1 MYCMYEVACCM
12 SLSHTLAQSSLILVI
27 HSLTHS
33 STVGMAIVTNHNLT
47 PEDIAKTWDVF
58 ALNSGA
64 RKLTA
69 ENWSS
74 FRVALDKQIA
84 KTPSQTSFSKKKKA
98 AAVVSRSAMGKRSS
112 ASSTGATPSSS
123 SLEASKKIK
132 LDRTQPDSQLEQ
144 IVNGNVISSPQ
155 KNSDGGGDDSVS
167 LPQVTPPKSTSTTAA
182 SSSANVVL
190 YSERPNAGETVL
202 TFNPHNLPPIE
213 SNDEMGRRC
222 VISQPFSSHLSGSYK
237 YMTDANRH
245 VSLDGHLQSMVEKM
259 IKSHEI
265 PMSCAEPDSDTEE
278 KDLEELAMFE
288 HVGVPRQSLQTN
300 IGRICNDVHDG
311 KLNAT
316 TLLLEGTRH
325 GSNGARIEM
334 DVKDVSNYC
343 LFQGQIVAVTGYNYN
358 GRKMV
363 AKEIKEGLDCKGQE
377 ENDMVKSPK
386 EAFGKQGVKVF
397 AVAGPYT
404 TSSDLEYQPLY
415 DLLGFVAEEK
425 PDVVLMMGP
434 FVDMRHE
441 IVKNGEDLVLEYQDG
456 TKAHVCYEQFFAA
469 KIATELE
476 NMYKEDPDLKTQFVL
491 VPSMD
496 DAVSEPV

>member
-1 MYCMYEVACCM
+1 MKSLVACHCLI
-12 SLSHTLAQSSLILVI
+12 LSHPL
-27 HSLTHS
+27 
-33 STVGMAIVTNHNLT
+33 TVGMAMVTNHNLT

-84 KTPSQTSFSKKKKA
+84 KTPSQTSSSKKKKQKA

-112 ASSTGATPSSS
+112 ASSTGATPSSSSS

-155 KNSDGGGDDSVS
+155 KTSDGGGDDSVS
-167 LPQVTPPKSTSTTAA
+167 LPQVTPPKSTSTTAP

-202 TFNPHNLPPIE
+202 MFNPHNLPPIE
-213 SNDEMGRRC
+213 SSAEMGRRC

-245 VSLDGHLQSMVEKM
+245 LSLDRHLKSMEKKM
-259 IKSHEI
+259 IQSHGI
-265 PMSCAEPDSDTEE
+265 PMSCSEPGGETEE
-278 KDLEELAMFE
+278 KDSEEELATFE
-288 HVGVPRQSLQTN
+288 NVGVPRQSLQTN
-300 IGRICNDVHDG
+300 IGRICNDAHDG

-316 TLLLEGTRH
+316 TLLLEGARH
-325 GSNGARIEM
+325 GSNGARIEL
-334 DVKDVSNYC
+334 DVKDVSTYC

-377 ENDMVKSPK
+377 EKQDMVKSPK
-386 EAFGKQGVKVF
+386 EVFGKQGVKVF

-404 TSSDLEYQPLY
+404 TSSDLEYQPLD

-469 KIATELE
+469 KIAAELE
-476 NMYKEDPDLKTQFVL
+476 NMYAEDPDLKTQFVL